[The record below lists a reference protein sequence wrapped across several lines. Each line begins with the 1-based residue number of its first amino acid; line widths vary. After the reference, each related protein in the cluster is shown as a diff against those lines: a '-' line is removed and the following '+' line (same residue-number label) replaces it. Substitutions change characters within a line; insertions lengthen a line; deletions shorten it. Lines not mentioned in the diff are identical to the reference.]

1 MNWKRVAAASWSNL
15 QPSLPI
21 KKNETSDSNSRPR
34 KATIYDLARVAG
46 VSPGTVSRVLNNRD
60 RVKAETRE
68 KVLSAATKL
77 RLRPQASVRLRQIAL
92 ITDPGY
98 SDRIEGYAATV
109 TAHLSFA
116 LSRRNIGVVIPNNP
130 EEELSG
136 LYLDGVIAITYN
148 EALRQVL
155 SRLEERTHIV
165 YLDRFDVVATQNVV
179 CSDHYRAGY
188 LAAQHF
194 IARGKQRLAFLG
206 RDLEP
211 FRVRLQGFRAAME
224 EAGIAPD
231 DRRLSLVGS
240 SHNSTSVL
248 SRLVKLDADALYV
261 PGTSYQAL
269 DCLHMLTYVM
279 GKRIPE
285 DIGLIGGENEGISA
299 SLNPPLTTIDE
310 SLRDLAENAA
320 AMLDRLTSHQTVTAR
335 RVVVPVSLIER
346 DSV

>member
-1 MNWKRVAAASWSNL
+1 MDGR
-15 QPSLPI
+15 Q
-21 KKNETSDSNSRPR
+21 R
-34 KATIYDLARVAG
+34 KATIYDLARAAG

-60 RVKAETRE
+60 RVKPATRE

-92 ITDPGY
+92 ITEPGY

-130 EEELSG
+130 EAELAG

-148 EALRQVL
+148 DALREVL
-155 SRLEERTHIV
+155 ARLEERTNIV
-165 YLDRFDVVATQNVV
+165 YLDRFDAVETQYVV
-179 CSDHYRAGY
+179 CSDHHRAGY

-194 IARGKQRLAFLG
+194 LARGKRRLAFLG
-206 RDLEP
+206 KDLEP
-211 FRVRLQGFRAAME
+211 YRVRLQGYRQAMVD
-224 EAGIAPD
+224 AGTEPD
-231 DRRLSLVGS
+231 DRLLSLIS
-240 SHNSTSVL
+240 SDHNSTSVL
-248 SRLVKLDADALYV
+248 SRLVKLQADALYV

-279 GKRIPE
+279 GKRIPA

-310 SLRDLAENAA
+310 SLRDLAEEAA
-320 AMLDRLTSHQTVTAR
+320 GMLDRLTLHQTVAER